1 MTAAEED
8 LMESGTC
15 HMDLFAA
22 LRFTEDENLSGRIY
36 WYIAPFPVKEG
47 ERVLAPVGPHDKL
60 QCARV
65 ERTDRFKEEEAP
77 YPPILC
83 KHILARLGEREVQAG
98 VYDLG
103 GVRYDDRHFTRF
115 RRILIAENG
124 TCGAGLPVRAVDVG
138 GEWLTAAAEEKR
150 CVLLFGGN
158 VREAAG
164 LILRIVRGEDA
175 EDVPPSILA
184 ALREK
189 LH

>member
-1 MTAAEED
+1 
-8 LMESGTC
+8 ME
-15 HMDLFAA
+15 LFAA

-36 WYIAPFPVKEG
+36 WYIAPFPVKDG

-65 ERTDRFKEEEAP
+65 ERTDHFREEEAP

-83 KHILARLGEREVQAG
+83 KHILARLGEREVKAG
-98 VYDLG
+98 VFDLG

-115 RRILIAENG
+115 RRILIAEDG
-124 TCGAGLPVRAVDVG
+124 SLGAGLPVKAVDAG
-138 GEWLTAAAEEKR
+138 KEGWLAAAAEEKA
-150 CVLLFGGN
+150 CVLLFGET
-158 VREAAG
+158 VREAAE

-175 EDVPPSILA
+175 EDVPPSILL
-184 ALREK
+184 ALRDK